1 MPNFLQSM
9 LKRLTDNYAQ
19 KENSNIGKLL
29 KIIADEMN
37 EIETAFLEIQN
48 SRDIDQTE
56 GATLDRVGTNVQ
68 QLRGAVSD
76 DIYRVLIK
84 AKIKRNISD
93 GGIETMIDII
103 SFILNIDK
111 TDVKITESWPAEP
124 ATIQVDVPASAV
136 NGLGL
141 TLLQFAQICDLV
153 AASGVKASTLFQ
165 GTFEF
170 SSMEGDVETD
180 IDKGFAD
187 DLQTTGGTLGAY
199 YDPASSAP
207 LPL

>member
-19 KENSNIGKLL
+19 KEDSNIGKIL

-103 SFILNIDK
+103 SFILNID
-111 TDVKITESWPAEP
+111 TTL
-124 ATIQVDVPASAV
+124 QVIK
-136 NGLGL
+136 N
-141 TLLQFAQICDLV
+141 
-153 AASGVKASTLFQ
+153 
-165 GTFEF
+165 
-170 SSMEGDVETD
+170 
-180 IDKGFAD
+180 
-187 DLQTTGGTLGAY
+187 
-199 YDPASSAP
+199 
-207 LPL
+207 